1 MNLLL
6 LALNIDVAKASAS
19 IGYTGLGVGV
29 YLAEI
34 SGTNSAINS
43 LGKTVEFTWGIN
55 SGIGANF
62 NIGPKTSFGLSFGVG
77 ITFSF
82 EVKQYRVLNVMS
94 MNLVFYGGN

>member
-1 MNLLL
+1 MVKYVYD
-6 LALNIDVAKASAS
+6 AW
-19 IGYTGLGVGV
+19 GVCDTIV
-29 YLAEI
+29 LLAEI

-82 EVKQYRVLNVMS
+82 EVK
-94 MNLVFYGGN
+94 